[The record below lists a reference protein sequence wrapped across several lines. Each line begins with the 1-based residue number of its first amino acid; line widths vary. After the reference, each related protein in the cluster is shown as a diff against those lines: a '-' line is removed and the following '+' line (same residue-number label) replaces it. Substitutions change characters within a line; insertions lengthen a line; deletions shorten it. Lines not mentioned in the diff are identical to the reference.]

1 MKSGTRVTDA
11 SPTKTRDFTSAWP
24 SSAVAGVRRTCH
36 SGMINVPID
45 LRESAT
51 SEDSRMVGESA
62 TMNIIWIIHSTCLG
76 IHLEEACGRMT
87 TER

>member
-51 SEDSRMVGESA
+51 SERQQ
-62 TMNIIWIIHSTCLG
+62 N
-76 IHLEEACGRMT
+76 GRRIRDYEYHMDHP
-87 TER
+87 